1 MATTACVTASYLRAW
16 VLTIAKNVA
25 VDVVRRARPTSEL
38 PETRAE
44 DRLPSYAQIEH
55 LADELPEKE
64 RAAVVLRYGY
74 DLSLLG
80 HRHRTRLQRGG
91 CPPGRFLR
99 CAAPAKEAAMI
110 AVPKA
115 LDRRF
120 REAAT
125 DAGLVDVSFDVA
137 DTQIGPLLL
146 AVTERG
152 LCRISFDPE
161 PDRETETLARTFG
174 VRVLRAP
181 RELDSVRR
189 ELDEYF
195 EGRRRDF
202 DLPLDLRGREGF
214 SRDILERLARCRTA
228 RSRPTSHWPSR
239 PATPARPARSAR
251 S

>member
-1 MATTACVTASYLRAW
+1 MT
-16 VLTIAKNVA
+16 
-25 VDVVRRARPTSEL
+25 
-38 PETRAE
+38 
-44 DRLPSYAQIEH
+44 
-55 LADELPEKE
+55 
-64 RAAVVLRYGY
+64 
-74 DLSLLG
+74 
-80 HRHRTRLQRGG
+80 
-91 CPPGRFLR
+91 
-99 CAAPAKEAAMI
+99 

-125 DAGLVDVSFDVA
+125 EAGLVDVSFDVA

-181 RELDSVRR
+181 RELDPVRR

-214 SRDILERLARCRTA
+214 SRDILERLAKVPYGEVTTYKSLAVEAGNPRAA
-228 RSRPTSHWPSR
+228 RAVGTIMNRNPIPIVLPCHRVVGSNGSLVGYGGGLERKR
-239 PATPARPARSAR
+239 LLLDLEAGTPRLDIH
-251 S
+251 

>member
-1 MATTACVTASYLRAW
+1 MT
-16 VLTIAKNVA
+16 
-25 VDVVRRARPTSEL
+25 
-38 PETRAE
+38 
-44 DRLPSYAQIEH
+44 
-55 LADELPEKE
+55 
-64 RAAVVLRYGY
+64 
-74 DLSLLG
+74 
-80 HRHRTRLQRGG
+80 
-91 CPPGRFLR
+91 
-99 CAAPAKEAAMI
+99 

-125 DAGLVDVSFDVA
+125 EAGLVDVSFDVA

-161 PDRETETLARTFG
+161 PDQETETLARTFG

-181 RELDSVRR
+181 RELDPVRR

-214 SRDILERLARCRTA
+214 SRDILERLAKVPYGEVTTYKSLAVEAGNPRAA
-228 RSRPTSHWPSR
+228 RAVGTIMNRNPIPIVLPCHRVVGSNGSLVGYGGGLERKR
-239 PATPARPARSAR
+239 LLLDLEAGTPRLDIH
-251 S
+251 

>member
-1 MATTACVTASYLRAW
+1 MT
-16 VLTIAKNVA
+16 
-25 VDVVRRARPTSEL
+25 
-38 PETRAE
+38 
-44 DRLPSYAQIEH
+44 
-55 LADELPEKE
+55 
-64 RAAVVLRYGY
+64 
-74 DLSLLG
+74 
-80 HRHRTRLQRGG
+80 
-91 CPPGRFLR
+91 
-99 CAAPAKEAAMI
+99 

-214 SRDILERLARCRTA
+214 SRDILERLAKVPYGEVTTYKSLAVEAGNPRAA
-228 RSRPTSHWPSR
+228 RAVGTIMNRNPIPIVLPCHRVVGSNGSLVGYGGGLERKR
-239 PATPARPARSAR
+239 LLLDLEAGTPRLDIY
-251 S
+251 